1 MCPLME
7 VWKINLAGGI
17 HVFAHFH
24 LNQSMLGSI
33 L

>member
-7 VWKINLAGGI
+7 VWKINLASGI

-24 LNQSMLGSI
+24 LNQSMLS
-33 L
+33 